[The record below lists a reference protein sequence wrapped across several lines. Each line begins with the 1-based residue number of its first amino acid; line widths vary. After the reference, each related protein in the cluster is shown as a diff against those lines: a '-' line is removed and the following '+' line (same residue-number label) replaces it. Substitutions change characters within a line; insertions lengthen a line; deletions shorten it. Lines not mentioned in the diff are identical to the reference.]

1 MTPSEMEILLR
12 DIANRVTGLDSRV
25 TAMDG
30 RLHGLTDEVKNLN
43 VRVGAIEQILPT
55 LATHDEIRAGFSAV
69 DERFDTIDWRFEA
82 VDERFDT
89 IDGKFEAV
97 DERFDAIDR
106 RFEAVDER
114 FDAIDRRFEAVDRRF
129 DDLEAGLSARIDEGR
144 REARM
149 LNEDVRGDIRML
161 AEHLASVLERDH
173 GR

>member
-1 MTPSEMEILLR
+1 VLLSALLAAGHPEVLMTPSEMEILLR

-55 LATHDEIRAGFSAV
+55 LATHDEIRAGFS
-69 DERFDTIDWRFEA
+69 
-82 VDERFDT
+82 
-89 IDGKFEAV
+89 AV

-173 GR
+173 GP